1 MIKKLTK
8 HGNSHALVID
18 RTIMDQLGITPD
30 SRLQITVTGDGI
42 LIRPLDVGI
51 GSERVEEIMG
61 DIQGRYRK
69 TLDRLAE

>member
-42 LIRPLDVGI
+42 LIRPLDVGV